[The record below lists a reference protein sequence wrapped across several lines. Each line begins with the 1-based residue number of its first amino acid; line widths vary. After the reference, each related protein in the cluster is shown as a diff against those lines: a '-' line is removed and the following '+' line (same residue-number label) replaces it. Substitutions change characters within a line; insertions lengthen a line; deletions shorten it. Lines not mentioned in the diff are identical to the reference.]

1 MFTNQILIL
10 EFFKVS
16 DFLTVWSYDSPP
28 QGYLGSDWE
37 YRILNSFS
45 IIVYSFTPVLL
56 KVWIANPKKMAKELL
71 ERAGDYR
78 ERVPPCQAFPRRLS
92 HLQSAAVWGFIPP
105 PHTPPQLSTHSE
117 KMPLPVVSSSSGWI
131 ACLSVP
137 SLGICCLIPASFQ
150 EESAEWR
157 QFQADL
163 QTAVVIANDIKS
175 EAQEEIGDLKRRLH
189 EAQEKNEK
197 LTKELEEI
205 KSRKYV
211 NET

>member
-1 MFTNQILIL
+1 MAFQ
-10 EFFKVS
+10 S
-16 DFLTVWSYDSPP
+16 CRFL
-28 QGYLGSDWE
+28 
-37 YRILNSFS
+37 F
-45 IIVYSFTPVLL
+45 LL
-56 KVWIANPKKMAKELL
+56 
-71 ERAGDYR
+71 
-78 ERVPPCQAFPRRLS
+78 
-92 HLQSAAVWGFIPP
+92 H
-105 PHTPPQLSTHSE
+105 
-117 KMPLPVVSSSSGWI
+117 
-131 ACLSVP
+131 
-137 SLGICCLIPASFQ
+137 FQ

-211 NET
+211 NDILGSFIIFS

>member
-1 MFTNQILIL
+1 M
-10 EFFKVS
+10 
-16 DFLTVWSYDSPP
+16 
-28 QGYLGSDWE
+28 
-37 YRILNSFS
+37 
-45 IIVYSFTPVLL
+45 
-56 KVWIANPKKMAKELL
+56 
-71 ERAGDYR
+71 
-78 ERVPPCQAFPRRLS
+78 
-92 HLQSAAVWGFIPP
+92 
-105 PHTPPQLSTHSE
+105 
-117 KMPLPVVSSSSGWI
+117 
-131 ACLSVP
+131 
-137 SLGICCLIPASFQ
+137 Q

-211 NET
+211 LRVQLCVLVTNSLASARDVPLVLSCLGSRSPPPVLLCRLQSGSTDPASWKMCGLSYVLLALCLGSLTCE